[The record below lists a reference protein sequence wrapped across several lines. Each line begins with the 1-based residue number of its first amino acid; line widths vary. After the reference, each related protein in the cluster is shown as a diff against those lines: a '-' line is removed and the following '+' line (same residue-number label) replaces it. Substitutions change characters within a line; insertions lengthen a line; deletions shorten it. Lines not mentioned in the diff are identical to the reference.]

1 MKQFIR
7 FFLLVIALL
16 TVTSSYFFIDTGY
29 EKETNIFYIDISYP
43 FLYLFLMFSFIVSY
57 ILGIDLLKSIEKDED
72 TINHFKDKK

>member
-16 TVTSSYFFIDTGY
+16 TVTLSYFFIDTGY

-43 FLYLFLMFSFIVSY
+43 FLYLLLMFSFIVSY
-57 ILGIDLLKSIEKDED
+57 ILGIDLLKSIEKDEQ